1 MTGVGGGVLSWP
13 LLGLVVGGAA
23 ITAEGNSREAQNAA
37 ETVDALIRKRRRFI
51 VGLPH
56 PMNDIVS
63 QGFFARQAASAVA
76 ALGILL
82 AHQGPVVGGVGRG
95 EGAGVGVG
103 AGSDCG
109 VLP

>member
-1 MTGVGGGVLSWP
+1 
-13 LLGLVVGGAA
+13 
-23 ITAEGNSREAQNAA
+23 
-37 ETVDALIRKRRRFI
+37 
-51 VGLPH
+51 
-56 PMNDIVS
+56 MNDIVS

-82 AHQGPVVGGVGRG
+82 AHQGPGVGGVGRG